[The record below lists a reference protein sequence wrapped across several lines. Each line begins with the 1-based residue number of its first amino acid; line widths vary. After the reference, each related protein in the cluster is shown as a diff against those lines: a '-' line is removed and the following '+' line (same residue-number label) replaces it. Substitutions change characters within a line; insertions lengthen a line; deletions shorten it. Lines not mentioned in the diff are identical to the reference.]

1 MGCFRSLREMKCF
14 VVYRTDF
21 TFPPFLSSLRADSG
35 SCNDI
40 LEVEIKANEPP
51 VKLQRGP
58 KSYSYGPFVKALEL
72 CRDTADGNK
81 PTDDTDP
88 SIEDGKY
95 RAEIDGNDGER
106 ITIDDGGL
114 EAFLDSCGNS
124 SCDDDDVDVDDDGDG
139 DDGSARG
146 DDFGDCLYQT
156 PTSSSIAQTDRP
168 ARTAMMSDIHAI
180 DALREKLKNVRTG
193 LVSNTLH
200 HGESRSDNMP
210 DEDDGNNGTGII
222 HFTVEDKYCS
232 ILISSEIQTVDFYLA
247 VSIEVRRR
255 LVERLPGSGGL
266 AVIGKVELEDNV
278 CVGDEALRDQI
289 TALANTFLSIRY
301 P

>member
-1 MGCFRSLREMKCF
+1 M
-14 VVYRTDF
+14 
-21 TFPPFLSSLRADSG
+21 RADSG

-58 KSYSYGPFVKALEL
+58 KSYSYGPFVRALEL
-72 CRDTADGNK
+72 CRGISDENK
-81 PTDDTDP
+81 PKDDTTDP
-88 SIEDGKY
+88 SREDEKD
-95 RAEIDGNDGER
+95 RAEIDSNDGER

-114 EAFLDSCGNS
+114 EAFLDSCDNS

-139 DDGSARG
+139 DDGSAG
-146 DDFGDCLYQT
+146 GEDFGDCLYQT
-156 PTSSSIAQTDRP
+156 PTSSNIAQTDRP

-193 LVSNTLH
+193 LVSNSLAML
-200 HGESRSDNMP
+200 HGESRSDNVP

-232 ILISSEIQTVDFYLA
+232 ILICSEIQTVDFYLA
-247 VSIEVRRR
+247 VAIEVRRR

-266 AVIGKVELEDNV
+266 AVIGKVDLEDDI
-278 CVGDEALRDQI
+278 CVGEEALRDQI

>member
-1 MGCFRSLREMKCF
+1 VR
-14 VVYRTDF
+14 
-21 TFPPFLSSLRADSG
+21 
-35 SCNDI
+35 
-40 LEVEIKANEPP
+40 
-51 VKLQRGP
+51 
-58 KSYSYGPFVKALEL
+58 ALEL
-72 CRDTADGNK
+72 CRGISDKNK
-81 PTDDTDP
+81 PKDDTTDP
-88 SIEDGKY
+88 SREDEKD
-95 RAEIDGNDGER
+95 RAEIDSNDGER

-124 SCDDDDVDVDDDGDG
+124 LCDDDDVDVDDDGDG
-139 DDGSARG
+139 DDGSAG
-146 DDFGDCLYQT
+146 GEDFGDCLYQT
-156 PTSSSIAQTDRP
+156 PTSSNIAQTDRP

-193 LVSNTLH
+193 LVSNSLATLH
-200 HGESRSDNMP
+200 HGEIRSDNMP
-210 DEDDGNNGTGII
+210 DKDDGNNGTGII

-266 AVIGKVELEDNV
+266 TVIGKVDLEDDI
-278 CVGDEALRDQI
+278 CVGEEALRDQI
-289 TALANTFLSIRY
+289 TVLANTFLSIRY